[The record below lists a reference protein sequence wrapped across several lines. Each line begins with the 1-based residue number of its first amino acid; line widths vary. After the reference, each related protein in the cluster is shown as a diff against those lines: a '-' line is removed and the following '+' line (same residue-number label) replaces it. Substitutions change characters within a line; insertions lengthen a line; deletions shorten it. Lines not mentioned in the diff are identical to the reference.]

1 MTSDDLPHQF
11 LAERSLDKPYLGGL
25 SSYGLLL
32 LVVRFVHWATSSAHA
47 SAQHGA
53 LSFPQVR
60 FLQWETLDLERAHG
74 GAFTATNRMGARVVV
89 GAGVSGQSPSP
100 IKSRHDDIE
109 RCLGARLVRLLDFYG
124 RAFDPRNMGVSV
136 CRNRGEGEFLMR
148 DHSSRVRVD
157 LSQPSVA
164 LSQVHLAEL

>member
-1 MTSDDLPHQF
+1 MTTDDV
-11 LAERSLDKPYLGGL
+11 
-25 SSYGLLL
+25 LLL
-32 LVVRFVHWATSSAHA
+32 LIVRFLHWATSSAPTAAPSSSGRRSTSHA
-47 SAQHGA
+47 SAHHGA
-53 LSFPQVR
+53 LSCSQVR
-60 FLQWETLDLERAHG
+60 FLQWEALDHERAHG
-74 GAFTATNRMGARVVV
+74 GAFTASNRMGARVVV
-89 GAGVSGQSPSP
+89 GAGAGAGVSGPSPSP
-100 IKSRHDDIE
+100 SAVKSRHDDIE

>member
-1 MTSDDLPHQF
+1 MTSSV
-11 LAERSLDKPYLGGL
+11 A
-25 SSYGLLL
+25 
-32 LVVRFVHWATSSAHA
+32 W
-47 SAQHGA
+47 
-53 LSFPQVR
+53 
-60 FLQWETLDLERAHG
+60 ERAWC
-74 GAFTATNRMGARVVV
+74 ASSTFMYA
-89 GAGVSGQSPSP
+89 PL
-100 IKSRHDDIE
+100 I
-109 RCLGARLVRLLDFYG
+109 DFYG

>member
-1 MTSDDLPHQF
+1 
-11 LAERSLDKPYLGGL
+11 
-25 SSYGLLL
+25 
-32 LVVRFVHWATSSAHA
+32 
-47 SAQHGA
+47 
-53 LSFPQVR
+53 
-60 FLQWETLDLERAHG
+60 
-74 GAFTATNRMGARVVV
+74 MGARVVV
-89 GAGVSGQSPSP
+89 GAGAGAGVSGPSPSP
-100 IKSRHDDIE
+100 SAVKSRHDDIE

-148 DHSSRVRVD
+148 DHSSRLRVD